1 MARQLSKNGQNEQK
15 SSLFCLSHFLP
26 RDPNWADFY
35 EPVPPLK
42 LAPLALLCSQ
52 GMLETTWGVF
62 QVAQAKSFDLRGV
75 EAMSVKRFQRYGC
88 FRENFFF
95 EPKVKIR
102 IRLCLAFVFV
112 FEFGQNNGCFPHIR
126 RWDRDRI
133 CISIWPKYR
142 MPSPMLGGVILKYHC
157 DKIIIS
163 SLSDF

>member
-95 EPKVKIR
+95 EPNVKIWL
-102 IRLCLAFVFV
+102 RLWLAFVFV
-112 FEFGQNNGCFPHIR
+112 FVCAYLYLYLCICVFVFVYLYLYLIMTTFCFGSFLMKIHS
-126 RWDRDRI
+126 WDKGWL
-133 CISIWPKYR
+133 C
-142 MPSPMLGGVILKYHC
+142 MNT
-157 DKIIIS
+157 
-163 SLSDF
+163 

>member
-88 FRENFFF
+88 FREDFFF
-95 EPKVKIR
+95 EPKVKIWL
-102 IRLCLAFVFV
+102 RLWLAFVFV
-112 FEFGQNNGCFPHIR
+112 FVCAYLYLYLCICVFVFVYLYLYLIMTTFCFGSFLMKIHS
-126 RWDRDRI
+126 WD
-133 CISIWPKYR
+133 
-142 MPSPMLGGVILKYHC
+142 
-157 DKIIIS
+157 
-163 SLSDF
+163 